1 MLTLDFIKQ
10 HLIHKTSV
18 LHNTNDITNIHF
30 NSKEIDKNG
39 LFFAFTNGER
49 DGHTFIENAIE
60 NGATT
65 VVLSD
70 DSFITKYNHVNYFVV
85 DDTYESFLQLA
96 ISHRNQLHVPILAIT
111 GSNGKTTTKDILS
124 HLLAGKYKV
133 YKTEKNFNNHIGVP
147 LSLLHIDNSY
157 DYAVLELGMNH
168 EGEIDFLASITKPFI
183 SIITNIGDAHIE
195 HLGSTENIAKAKG
208 EIIPHTQTNGYIVFP
223 DTIHHK
229 DTLMNIQ
236 TSATMQTVSHSNEKE
251 RFYASD
257 YQQHQNGSTFFLLHT
272 EMYSPL
278 KGKHNFENTL
288 LCLFTALQIGLNIQ
302 ELKDRLCTLTITSMR
317 YQQIQGKNNSI
328 LINDCYNASPTSMK
342 AAIETFLQEDR
353 KKVLV
358 LGDMFE
364 LGEHSIEKHKEIGL
378 FLNHHKTE
386 IETVITIGRDSCYIS
401 NDFEGTHY
409 HFSTKEDALPII
421 ETYVNET
428 NALLFKASRGMK
440 LETCISELQA

>member
-1 MLTLDFIKQ
+1 MLPLDFIKQ
-10 HLIHKTSV
+10 HLPYEDCI
-18 LHNTNDITNIHF
+18 LQNTRNIENVHF
-30 NSKEIDKNG
+30 NSQVIKQNG

-49 DGHTFIENAIE
+49 DGHLFIENAIQ

-65 VVLSD
+65 IVLSD
-70 DSFITKYNHVNYFVV
+70 SSYIQNDIHANYFIVT
-85 DDTYESFLQLA
+85 DTYESFLQLA
-96 ISHRNQLHVPILAIT
+96 ISHRNRLNVPIIAIT

-124 HLLAGKYKV
+124 HILSEKYTV
-133 YKTEKNFNNHIGVP
+133 YKTEKNLNNHIGVP

-168 EGEIDFLASITKPFI
+168 TGEIDFLASIVKPFI

-208 EIIPHTQTNGYIVFP
+208 EIIPYTQKDGYVVFP
-223 DTIHHK
+223 DTIQHK
-229 DTLMNIQ
+229 NILMDTS
-236 TSATMQTVSHSNEKE
+236 TSATIQTVSHSNKNES
-251 RFYASD
+251 FYASH
-257 YQQHQNGSTFFLLHT
+257 YQQQQNGSTFHLLDT

-288 LCLFTALQIGLNIQ
+288 LCLFTALNLGFDIE
-302 ELKDRLCTLTITSMR
+302 ELKNSLSTLTITSMR

-364 LGEHSIEKHKEIGL
+364 LGEHSLEKHKEIGA
-378 FLNHHKTE
+378 FLANRKDE
-386 IETVITIGRDSCYIS
+386 IEMLITIGNDSKYIS
-401 NDFEGTHY
+401 QDFNGNHS
-409 HFSTKEDALPII
+409 HFTTKEEALSII
-421 ETYVNET
+421 ESYTNESH
-428 NALLFKASRGMK
+428 ALLFKASRGMK
-440 LETCISELQA
+440 LETCIVSLE